1 MIWYIN
7 DRSMIMDN
15 EYKRSDRPEHNHMKK
30 KRRIRKRAI
39 APLVLL
45 VGLIALVFYVFFS
58 YQSGLKIAEE
68 NGIEQET
75 YEFNSEDNNDGKKNI
90 LVLGADREED
100 GAQRTDVIMLAQYD
114 FMNKEM
120 KLVSLMRDIYVDIPG
135 FQSYKINSVYSLGG
149 VELLRQTIEQNFGI
163 KVEEYAVV
171 DYQAFESVVDV
182 INKDGV
188 TIDVEKDMSEKI
200 DADLKQ
206 GEQELHG
213 KELLDYARF
222 RQDEEGDFGRVRR
235 QQQVVNALKDE
246 ALSLGN
252 VLKLPKI
259 TGTAVGHVNTSMS
272 NGELYRMM
280 ASFLVRSDKN
290 IETLT
295 VPVEHTYQ
303 FVDIPHAGNVIDLDF
318 ETNSQYIH
326 DFLEGN
332 LEDPEALDPDAEDPA
347 AGE

>member
-1 MIWYIN
+1 
-7 DRSMIMDN
+7 MDN
-15 EYKRSDRPEHNHMKK
+15 EYRRSDRPEHNQVKK
-30 KRRIRKRAI
+30 KKRIRKRALI
-39 APLVLL
+39 PIILL
-45 VGLIALVFYVFFS
+45 VSLIVLALYAFFS
-58 YQSGLKIAEE
+58 YQSGLGIAQE
-68 NGIEQET
+68 NGVEQET
-75 YEFNSEDNNDGKKNI
+75 YEFNSEDNNNGKKNI
-90 LVLGADREED
+90 LLLGADREED
-100 GAQRTDVIMLAQYD
+100 GAQRTDVIMIAQYD

-135 FQSYKINSVYSLGG
+135 YQNYKINSVYSLGG

-163 KVEEYAVV
+163 EVEEYAVI

-182 INKDGV
+182 INKNGI

-206 GEQELHG
+206 GEQQLNG
-213 KELLDYARF
+213 KDLLDYARF

-235 QQQVVNALKDE
+235 QQQVINALKDE
-246 ALSLGN
+246 ALSVGN

-259 TGTAVGHVNTSMS
+259 TGTAVGHINTSMS

-295 VPVEHTYQ
+295 LPIEHTYQ
-303 FVDIPHAGNVIDLDF
+303 FVDVPHAGNVIDLDF
-318 ETNSQYIH
+318 ETNSQYVH

-332 LEDPEALDPDAEDPA
+332 LEDPEALEPEAENTTTDQ
-347 AGE
+347 